1 MNIKE
6 FANTHNQQT
15 STVSMYIRRHKEL
28 FEGHIKKV
36 GVNLYLDDH
45 AINLLEEQYSTQK
58 PIVLDDL
65 DETQK
70 KYIRALEQN
79 NHLHQQIVQ
88 LQTQLQESN
97 SIKLLFEKQ
106 ENELEKLKEKYEKLK
121 NRGLWDRIV
130 NKEPKI

>member
-45 AINLLEEQYSTQK
+45 AVNLLEEQYSTQK
-58 PIVLDDL
+58 PIVLADL

-97 SIKLLFEKQ
+97 SIKLLVEKQ
-106 ENELEKLKEKYEKLK
+106 DTELEKL
-121 NRGLWDRIV
+121 
-130 NKEPKI
+130 

>member
-58 PIVLDDL
+58 PIVLADL

-130 NKEPKI
+130 NKEI

>member
-45 AINLLEEQYSTQK
+45 AVNLLEEQYSTQK
-58 PIVLDDL
+58 PIVLADL

-130 NKEPKI
+130 NKEI

>member
-45 AINLLEEQYSTQK
+45 AVNLLEEQYSTQK
-58 PIVLDDL
+58 PIVLADL

>member
-58 PIVLDDL
+58 PIVLADL

>member
-1 MNIKE
+1 MNVKE
-6 FANTHNQQT
+6 FAKIHNQQLV
-15 STVSMYIRRHKEL
+15 TVSTYIKRHKEL
-28 FEGHIKKV
+28 FEGHIKKI
-36 GVNLYLDDH
+36 GSNIDLDDD
-45 AINLLEEQYSTQK
+45 AIKILEVKYPLPE
-58 PIVLDDL
+58 PIVLTPL

-130 NKEPKI
+130 NKEI